1 MATRY
6 SIEAIYK
13 AIDQFTSPLNR
24 MTGSQKKFSRA
35 LKTDF
40 ALAQRQVLH
49 FTESLKHY
57 AKYAAFAGIGALGT
71 GIAFTVKKASELE
84 NALVGYTTLLKGN
97 EKDAKNLVQ
106 QLQILGAQ
114 TPFEFKDLS
123 DATTMLMGFGAITK
137 ENAVP
142 TLRMLGDLS
151 QGSAEKLQGIALAY
165 GQIKAAGRADMM
177 DVRQLINNQVPI
189 LDALAKQWGVTV
201 GEARKMIKTKGT
213 FAEIEKAMKTM
224 TSQGGLFYNG
234 MLRASKTLT
243 GLWSTFKDAIGMTAA
258 GFGEALLPYIK
269 EGIVYIT
276 EIASKALEWV
286 IANKE
291 LIKTKLDL
299 WIGRIVGFVKIAWKI
314 FSFLYK
320 VLKPFLPIILGIIIA
335 WKAYR
340 AIMFIAAAAQMLL
353 NIAMTANPI
362 GLIIT
367 AIGILI
373 GLLYLLVTHW
383 KQVTAFTQ
391 KWWDVLKGLL
401 IFLGP
406 VTATLMFLIE
416 IIRSIKKHWAD
427 ITEAFKSEGI
437 LGGIIAIGK
446 AILDGV
452 LAPIESLF
460 MLLGKI
466 PGVGKIFKDWGL
478 GVADFRAGLFPG
490 QEKSKT
496 NENQKTQSPISP
508 EQRSSYYNYSEK
520 KTTNELVIKDET
532 GKAEL
537 KKKPQY
543 NNYNIKLK
551 HSGAF

>member
-1 MATRY
+1 
-6 SIEAIYK
+6 
-13 AIDQFTSPLNR
+13 
-24 MTGSQKKFSRA
+24 
-35 LKTDF
+35 
-40 ALAQRQVLH
+40 
-49 FTESLKHY
+49 
-57 AKYAAFAGIGALGT
+57 
-71 GIAFTVKKASELE
+71 
-84 NALVGYTTLLKGN
+84 
-97 EKDAKNLVQ
+97 
-106 QLQILGAQ
+106 
-114 TPFEFKDLS
+114 
-123 DATTMLMGFGAITK
+123 
-137 ENAVP
+137 
-142 TLRMLGDLS
+142 
-151 QGSAEKLQGIALAY
+151 
-165 GQIKAAGRADMM
+165 
-177 DVRQLINNQVPI
+177 
-189 LDALAKQWGVTV
+189 
-201 GEARKMIKTKGT
+201 
-213 FAEIEKAMKTM
+213 M

-234 MLRASKTLT
+234 MLRSSKTLT

-269 EGIVYIT
+269 EGLVYIT
-276 EIASKALEWV
+276 QIASKALEWV

-299 WIGRIVGFVKIAWKI
+299 WVGRVVGFVKIAWKV

-320 VLKPFLPIILGIIIA
+320 ILKPFLPIILGLIIA

-340 AIMFIAAAAQMLL
+340 MIMFVAAAAQMLL
-353 NIAMTANPI
+353 NIAMTANPT

-367 AIGILI
+367 AIGVLI
-373 GLLYLLVTHW
+373 GVIILLVTHW

-391 KWWDVLKGLL
+391 KWWDILKGLL

-406 VTATLMFLIE
+406 ITSTLMFLIE
-416 IIRSIKKHWAD
+416 IIRSIKKHWKD

-460 MLLGKI
+460 MLLAKI

-490 QEKSKT
+490 KENEKT
-496 NENQKTQSPISP
+496 TTNQKVQSPISP
-508 EQRSSYYNYSEK
+508 EERASYYSYSEK